1 MVCDALVVGSA
12 IGNVVGLT
20 NTIEVSV
27 TNIDGF
33 PVADTEGFSV
43 GKLDG
48 GIVKTSDIVVV
59 MGSFDRN
66 AEG

>member
-1 MVCDALVVGSA
+1 MVCDALVGSA
-12 IGNVVGLT
+12 IGNVVGLN

-48 GIVKTSDIVVV
+48 GIVKSSDIVVV
-59 MGSFDRN
+59 MGLFDRN